1 MSVSNNKVSTPY
13 KSIPSP
19 KIKKKKKK
27 KTIIIPISREKHLNI
42 WIEKERHRGVDL
54 HILI

>member
-19 KIKKKKKK
+19 KIKKKRK
-27 KTIIIPISREKHLNI
+27 KTTIIPISREKHLNI
-42 WIEKERHRGVDL
+42 WIEKERHRGINL